1 MVGKGEENL
10 LRSPAA
16 FEAANEENKVQRV
29 TRWYTQ
35 GYPRVSR
42 NIRNKAH

>member
-16 FEAANEENKVQRV
+16 FEAANEENKAQGEM
-29 TRWYTQ
+29 RWHIQ
-35 GYPRVSR
+35 GYLRVSR